1 MHGIS
6 FNPSFQ
12 EWQALFTIAPFKGTV
27 SGISNEPHAQTH
39 TPNPLVNVNSTV
51 CCTGY
56 AYGVSALFTQC
67 PGDTV
72 ETRTGKVDPA
82 RKFKCS
88 TAARAHT
95 IYMNKPN
102 QKPNSPSFSVRLFL
116 HRKLKV
122 LF

>member
-1 MHGIS
+1 MHVIS

-56 AYGVSALFTQC
+56 AYRVSALFTQC

-72 ETRTGKVDPA
+72 ETGTGKVDPA
-82 RKFKCS
+82 
-88 TAARAHT
+88 ARAEDNGCILRTLCLIKYELNIFFILTFYFHFWFN
-95 IYMNKPN
+95 I
-102 QKPNSPSFSVRLFL
+102 SCF
-116 HRKLKV
+116 
-122 LF
+122 